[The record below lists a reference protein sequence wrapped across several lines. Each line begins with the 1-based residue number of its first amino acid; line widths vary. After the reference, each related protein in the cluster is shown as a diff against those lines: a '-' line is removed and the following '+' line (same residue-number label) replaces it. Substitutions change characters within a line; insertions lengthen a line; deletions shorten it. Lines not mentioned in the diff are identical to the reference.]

1 MPAAALLMV
10 AGLLAFA
17 VDQAS
22 KAWLTRAAGES
33 AGALGP
39 WLWVHLNLRHNARPS
54 RIRLGLRAS
63 TLLWAV
69 VALASAACM
78 ALTSAI
84 ATPAVVGLGLAL
96 GGAAGNLLDRWRH
109 GAVIDFIALG
119 RWPTFNLADA
129 AMVAGAVLVAT
140 SWC

>member
-33 AGALGP
+33 AGAHSP
-39 WLWVHLNLRHNARPS
+39 WLHLRRNARAS

-78 ALTSAI
+78 SLTSAI
-84 ATPAVVGLGLAL
+84 TTPAVVGLGLAL
-96 GGAAGNLLDRWRH
+96 GGAAGNLVDRWRH